1 MVMKKRDCMQYN
13 EFVKTY
19 QVDPNSIVGSVQ
31 IIGSKVLESSDPLT
45 TANRIIMNLGGS
57 PLTNPIDARI
67 MAQALCEQM
76 IVQKEAYDTTKA
88 ISIATGKLN
97 NIRTTMPF
105 IFATKESIVN
115 TATADGKR
123 ASRKSNDKKAK
134 AFEIFEQNR
143 DKKESDIA
151 KLIQTQLGITFAN
164 AYYYVNRVF
173 KGK

>member
-1 MVMKKRDCMQYN
+1 MQLN

-19 QVDPNSIVGSVQ
+19 KVDPNSVIRSVQ
-31 IIGSKVLESSDPLT
+31 TIGSKVIESSDPLH
-45 TANRIIMNLGGS
+45 TANHIIMNLGGS
-57 PLTNPIDARI
+57 PLTDPIDARI
-67 MAQALCEQM
+67 MAQALTEQLL
-76 IVQKEAYDTTKA
+76 VQKDAYDTLKA
-88 ISIATGKLN
+88 VSIATEKLN
-97 NIRTTMPF
+97 RVKVEMPF
-105 IFATKESIVN
+105 IYATKESNVN

-143 DKKESDIA
+143 DKKESDVA